1 MALIWEAVTEAIRLL
16 GGGTAYVWEIIG
28 TSLQVSSLAVLLASI
43 LGIPVG
49 YVLGT
54 GRFRGRRFAML
65 MVNTGMGLPPVVA
78 GLIVFMFLSR
88 SGPFGSWGLLFS
100 QPAMIIAQVMIAS
113 PLVAGVTAAAVGAVP
128 FEMRLQARSLGA
140 SRLQEAVL
148 ALRESRKGVIA
159 AVIAG
164 FGGII
169 SEVGAVMMVGGNI
182 EHSTRVMTTAIV
194 LETRKGEFGT
204 ALALG
209 LILIGLAMAINVA
222 LTVLQQSGVRYER

>member
-1 MALIWEAVTEAIRLL
+1 MELIVEAIVEAFRLL
-16 GGGTAYVWEIIG
+16 AGGAVYVYEIIG
-28 TSLQVSSLAVLLASI
+28 TSLQVSTIAVLLASVI
-43 LGIPVG
+43 GIPVG

-54 GRFRGRRFAML
+54 GRFRGKAFAML
-65 MVNTGMGLPPVVA
+65 LVNTGMGLPPVVA

-100 QPAMIIAQVMIAS
+100 QPAMVIAQVMIAS
-113 PLVAGVTAAAVGAVP
+113 PLVAGVTAAAVGSVP
-128 FEMRLQARSLGA
+128 YELRLQARSLGA
-140 SRLQEAVL
+140 SKAQEAAL
-148 ALRESRKGVIA
+148 ALREARKGVIA

-209 LILIGLAMAINVA
+209 LILIGIAMAINAA
-222 LTVLQQSGVRYER
+222 LTLLQHSGVRYER